1 MNLIGKLIE
10 VNEVLI
16 KMYEYL
22 MNIKLKF
29 LNILKERYEIFMKKE
44 VKEGFIVEMKVKGNK
59 VVWNV
64 IEDKVEMIL
73 LNLKI
78 VDEVLEIFKEFI
90 LEKRI

>member
-29 LNILKERYEIFMKKE
+29 LNILKECYEIFMKKE

-64 IEDKVEMIL
+64 IEDKVEMTS
-73 LNLKI
+73 LNLKM

-90 LEKRI
+90 LEKKI